1 MKKLYSLLFLL
12 CACSIALY
20 AQKDAATKKMLD
32 EATAKLN
39 KAGGVEASFSA
50 TNFNGS
56 GKMNGTI
63 SFKGNKYRINTTNL
77 QVWFDGKTQWSY
89 NPDNSEVNIT
99 TPTLSEQQSLNPY
112 AFINL
117 YRNGYNYT
125 SQYNNIKINN
135 KMTRCPV
142 VHLKAERKEQR
153 LSELYITLNPETKL
167 PVSVRVRQGNNW
179 TTIQITRLKTNQKWN
194 DTYFR
199 FNPKQYPNAEIIDL
213 R

>member
-1 MKKLYSLLFLL
+1 
-12 CACSIALY
+12 
-20 AQKDAATKKMLD
+20 
-32 EATAKLN
+32 
-39 KAGGVEASFSA
+39 
-50 TNFNGS
+50 
-56 GKMNGTI
+56 
-63 SFKGNKYRINTTNL
+63 
-77 QVWFDGKTQWSY
+77 
-89 NPDNSEVNIT
+89 
-99 TPTLSEQQSLNPY
+99 
-112 AFINL
+112 
-117 YRNGYNYT
+117 
-125 SQYNNIKINN
+125 
-135 KMTRCPV
+135 MTRCPV